1 MVRCSIAA
9 RDADAGK
16 GGAGLPPDRDGGHKQ
31 SERRTH
37 SARASA
43 RALVVRSVR
52 NTRSAAGHFQVEPHH
67 LHSIQVG
74 AGGAASGFGDWPSG
88 RAQSE
93 GAQSSDLEHVSILR
107 VQRMI

>member
-9 RDADAGK
+9 QDADAGK

-52 NTRSAAGHFQVEPHH
+52 NTRFAAGYLQVEPHH

-74 AGGAASGFGDWPSG
+74 AGRWRVD
-88 RAQSE
+88 SE
-93 GAQSSDLEHVSILR
+93 IGPQDVLS
-107 VQRMI
+107 QREPNLLI